1 MYTGQLLS
9 VLFVL
14 LCASSL
20 ATDSRR
26 KTKTKLKY
34 FDTGGKNIETA
45 DLINIDEKQNDA
57 AQGSGYW
64 DTEDDTLDS
73 SSGAGPDDE
82 DAAGESSGNGGVGNR
97 GTRCETLRARRL
109 EQPTIVGSFTP
120 RCTPNG
126 DFQLI
131 QCLGST
137 GYCWCVDSKTGKE
150 QPYTRKRGEVD
161 ISTCITDDPRTGQR
175 KSEGDKQNLPQSEPV
190 PGPEKS
196 AKNDKQKTEDQKGY
210 SSMPGIVGGA
220 LVGVFCA
227 ILLVLFIVYRMR
239 KKDEGSYALD
249 EPKNSP
255 ALHQYQ
261 KAPTRE
267 FYA

>member
-1 MYTGQLLS
+1 MTTKFAHLRRDFVNFSMLIVVLLLS
-9 VLFVL
+9 VTTV
-14 LCASSL
+14 
-20 ATDSRR
+20 AT
-26 KTKTKLKY
+26 
-34 FDTGGKNIETA
+34 
-45 DLINIDEKQNDA
+45 QPP
-57 AQGSGYW
+57 
-64 DTEDDTLDS
+64 
-73 SSGAGPDDE
+73 PDY
-82 DAAGESSGNGGVGNR
+82 ESKGGVGNR

-210 SSMPGIVGGA
+210 SSMPDKPAAEGKPEHQNDEGEGQSGGAAPDGGTGQTAPSTALMDKPGILAGIVGGA